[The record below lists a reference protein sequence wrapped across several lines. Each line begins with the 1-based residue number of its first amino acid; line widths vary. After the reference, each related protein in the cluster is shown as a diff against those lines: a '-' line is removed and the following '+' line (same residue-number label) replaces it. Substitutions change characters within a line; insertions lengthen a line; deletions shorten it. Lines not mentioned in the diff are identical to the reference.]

1 MAAVYWVLEIF
12 AGNNSLGNLFVL
24 SFCGRG
30 FEILFL
36 QVFIFKVKCCFMM

>member
-12 AGNNSLGNLFVL
+12 AGNNSLGDLFVF

-30 FEILFL
+30 FEMLFL
-36 QVFIFKVKCCFMM
+36 QVLYLK